1 MKKAGVYPLPLVSLG
16 ALLGFALLAALLRSF
31 LVHAAG
37 LLVHAGFRLVRLLVH
52 GAGARLLVRAFLVL
66 RERGEAGGREHR
78 RYEDRKELLHC
89 GYPLPLVVVESPAN
103 GRSPLLIT
111 HGAPIG

>member
-37 LLVHAGFRLVRLLVH
+37 LRLLRLAGLLLH

-89 GYPLPLVVVESPAN
+89 GYPLPLVVVERPAN

-111 HGAPIG
+111 HGAAIG